1 MDYLSEG
8 TVLNDRYEVRR
19 LIGAGGMSVVYEGRD
34 IISGVD
40 VALKVLKSDFSG
52 DEAQIERFKR
62 EALNVST
69 LHHPNIVKV
78 YGIGHFEGCHY
89 IAMEKIDGV
98 TLDELIAQGGAL
110 LWQDCVDIAKQVLE
124 ALCYTHAHGV
134 IHKDIKPQNI
144 LVDENKHATLTD
156 FGIAE
161 IGTSSNTIV
170 ASGKAFSVYY
180 TSPEQIRN
188 DSVDKRTDIYSLG
201 ITLYEMLVGAV
212 PFDGDTNYAI
222 AMRHASENAI
232 PPCLVDE
239 SIPRAISDVV
249 VIATMRD
256 PDKRFQ
262 SAEEMLEAVEAA
274 ENDPDMILAT
284 GAFMVE
290 NGIIPEDSP
299 LSDSP
304 QGGSGGDGGDGE
316 GGGEEGDAE
325 GGSADGEARRKG
337 VVFTVFVYVLA
348 ALLAVGLVA
357 FYVNYYLKNRV
368 TDKDVAVDTTYIIE
382 DYAGFFAQNVV
393 KVLTDNGIA
402 QKIVKVESDIY
413 PSGYVLSQNIT
424 PGTPVTAG
432 EVITLNVIVEKD
444 QEILPDYTGRSLR
457 MAEREIANLGLDVT
471 VVELSGSAVSD
482 TIIKMKPQGGSTVN
496 QGDTVVLYV
505 SRGNIGDM
513 VEVPDLVNGVNGPLT
528 YEEAAKLLAG
538 YGLKAGAAY
547 PEPGEDL
554 TIYFATPTPSP
565 TPTPE
570 PTDTP
575 SPTPQTTGK
584 PSDPPDESGEA
595 GTETPEETAVP
606 TAAPT
611 EAPTATPASSG
622 TPDTSGKPSGT
633 PDGSANPY
641 EASLYVIGQYPPA
654 GTMLYKGQTVTLY
667 FYDAAELDRVSVP
680 VTEIF
685 ECPRD
690 QLSKGVINL
699 VKVDFVM
706 ENGDTSMT
714 SFSNIKEEDFPLEIE
729 VPFNWGDRLVR
740 MYIYV
745 NDVRNVYEMREVTR
759 TDEQMV
765 PTPVPEETEEP
776 SATPKGRSRGR

>member
-1 MDYLSEG
+1 
-8 TVLNDRYEVRR
+8 
-19 LIGAGGMSVVYEGRD
+19 MSVVYEGRD
-34 IISGVD
+34 VVSGID
-40 VALKVLKSDFSG
+40 VALKVLKSDFSD
-52 DEAQIERFKR
+52 DEAQVERFKR

-110 LWQDCVDIAKQVLE
+110 LWQDCVDIARQVLE
-124 ALCYTHAHGV
+124 SLCYTHAHGV

-188 DSVDKRTDIYSLG
+188 DKVDKRTDIYSLG

-239 SIPRAISDVV
+239 SIPRAIRDVV

-256 PDKRFQ
+256 PEKRFQ
-262 SAEEMLEAVEAA
+262 SAEEMLDALLTA
-274 ENDPDMILAT
+274 EKNPDVVLAT
-284 GAFMVE
+284 DAFMVE
-290 NGIIPEDSP
+290 NGIIPENAEK
-299 LSDSP
+299 
-304 QGGSGGDGGDGE
+304 SGDAADGEGGDGE
-316 GGGEEGDAE
+316 NSGEETGGEGENTEGE
-325 GGSADGEARRKG
+325 VRRKG
-337 VVFTVFVYVLA
+337 TVLTVIVYVLA
-348 ALLAVGLVA
+348 AFLATGLVL
-357 FYVNYYLKNRV
+357 FYVNYYLQNRQ
-368 TDKDVAVDTTYIIE
+368 TASDVAVDTTYIVE
-382 DYAGFFAQNVV
+382 DYTGFFAQNVV

-402 QKIVKVESDIY
+402 SKIVKVESDIY

-424 PGTPVTAG
+424 PGTPITSG
-432 EVITLNVIVEKD
+432 ELITLNVIVEKD
-444 QEILPDYTGRSLR
+444 QEILSDYTGRSLR
-457 MAEREIANLGLDVT
+457 MAEREIANLGLKVE
-471 VVELSGSAVSD
+471 VVELSGSTASD
-482 TIIKMKPQGGSTVN
+482 TILKMKPQGGSTVN
-496 QGDTVVLYV
+496 QGDTVTLYV

-513 VEVPDLVNGVNGPLT
+513 VEVPDLVNGLNGKLT
-528 YEEAAKLLAG
+528 YEEAAALLAS

-547 PEPGEDL
+547 PEPGADL
-554 TIYFATPTPSP
+554 SIYFATPTPTPS
-565 TPTPE
+565 PTPE

-575 SPTPQTTGK
+575 SPTPDVTGD
-584 PSDPPDESGEA
+584 PSETPGGDAETGSPEE
-595 GTETPEETAVP
+595 TETPTPIP
-606 TAAPT
+606 TPT
-611 EAPTATPASSG
+611 PTPTATPTPAASV
-622 TPDTSGKPSGT
+622 TPGGSLTPEGSEYPSGSPSAT
-633 PDGSANPY
+633 PGPY
-641 EASLYVIGQYPPA
+641 EASLYVTGQYPPA

-667 FYDAAELDRVSVP
+667 FYDRKELNRVSVP
-680 VTEIF
+680 VKESF
-685 ECPRD
+685 ECPREL
-690 QLSKGVINL
+690 LSRGVINL
-699 VKVDFVM
+699 IKIDFVM
-706 ENGDTSMT
+706 ENGDTAMT
-714 SFSNIKEEDFPLEIE
+714 SFSNIKEEDFPLEID
-729 VPFNWGDRLVR
+729 VPFNWGDRLVK

-745 NDVRNVYEMREVTR
+745 NDVRNVYEMREVKR

-765 PTPVPEETEEP
+765 PTPVTEETEEP
-776 SATPKGRSRGR
+776 SATPSYRIR

>member
-1 MDYLSEG
+1 MDYIPEG

-34 IISGVD
+34 IVAGID
-40 VALKVLKSDFSG
+40 VALKVLKSEFSG
-52 DEAQIERFKR
+52 DEAQVERFKR

-78 YGIGHFEGCHY
+78 YGIGHYDGCHY

-110 LWQDCVDIAKQVLE
+110 LWQDCVDIIKQVLE

-170 ASGKAFSVYY
+170 ATDKAFSVYY
-180 TSPEQIRN
+180 TSPEQISSN
-188 DSVDKRTDIYSLG
+188 DKVDKRTDIYSLG

-212 PFDGDTNYAI
+212 PFDGETNYAI
-222 AMRHASENAI
+222 AVRHTNENAI
-232 PPCLVDE
+232 PPCIVDE

-262 SAEEMLEAVEAA
+262 SAREMLDAVIMA
-274 ENDPDMILAT
+274 ENDPDAVLAT

-299 LSDSP
+299 LADAAP
-304 QGGSGGDGGDGE
+304 GGSGGDGDDGGE
-316 GGGEEGDAE
+316 GAE
-325 GGSADGEARRKG
+325 GENGSGSAPKKG
-337 VVFTVFVYVLA
+337 VVFTVFVYVIA
-348 ALLAVGLVA
+348 ALLAVGLLA
-357 FYVNYYLKNRV
+357 FYANYYLQNRV
-368 TDKDVAVDTTYIIE
+368 TEKDVSVDTTYVIE
-382 DYAGFFAQNVV
+382 DYSGYFAQNVV
-393 KVLTDNGIA
+393 KVLTNNGIA
-402 QKIVKVESDIY
+402 SKIVKVESDIY

-424 PGTPVTAG
+424 PGTPVAAG

-444 QEILPDYTGRSLR
+444 QEILSDYTGRSLR
-457 MAEREIANLGLDVT
+457 MAEREITNLGLEVT
-471 VVELSGSAVSD
+471 VVEIPGSAASD
-482 TIIKMKPQGGSTVN
+482 TVLKMKPQGGSTVN
-496 QGDTVVLYV
+496 QGDTVILYV
-505 SRGNIGDM
+505 SKGNVGDL
-513 VEVPDLVNGVNGPLT
+513 VEVPDLVNGMNGQLT
-528 YEEAAKLLAG
+528 YEQAAAILAG

-547 PEPGEDL
+547 PEPGTDL
-554 TIYFATPTPSP
+554 TIYFATPTPTP

-575 SPTPQTTGK
+575 SPAPQTTEG
-584 PSDPPDESGEA
+584 PSGQTDDGGNETEA
-595 GTETPEETAVP
+595 PTETP
-606 TAAPT
+606 T
-611 EAPTATPASSG
+611 EVPTATPASSK
-622 TPDTSGKPSGT
+622 TPDKSEDPSEI
-633 PDGSANPY
+633 PSASPNPY
-641 EASLYVIGQYPPA
+641 EASLYVTGQYPPA
-654 GTMLYKGQTVTLY
+654 GTMLCKGQTVTLY
-667 FYDAAELDRVSVP
+667 FYDEKELNRVSLP

-685 ECPRD
+685 ECPREH
-690 QLSKGVINL
+690 LSRGVINL

-714 SFSNIKEEDFPLEIE
+714 SFSNLKEEDFPLEIE

-765 PTPVPEETEEP
+765 PSPVPDETEDP
-776 SATPKGRSRGR
+776 SATPHGRSGR